1 MDIEEKSWTFLTKM
15 NSKRSY
21 VAAVEVNNKLFVAG
35 GWNGDEVLSST
46 EFISSEGMVTAGPD
60 LPSPRSK
67 HCMTKLPSGRII
79 IIGGYPSSSVGK
91 SVIEFDPITNSF
103 NDLPSLITERS
114 YLACAVFKSP
124 FHNERLVLLAAGGE
138 REATAELLDYTQPN
152 AKWTQSKIN
161 ILFSTYL

>member
-15 NSKRSY
+15 NSKRND
-21 VAAVEVNNKLFVAG
+21 VAAVEWSNKLFVAG
-35 GWNGDEVLSST
+35 GYNDDYLSST

-60 LPSPRSK
+60 LPSPRET
-67 HCMTKLPSGRII
+67 HCMTKLPSGRIV
-79 IIGGYPSSSVGK
+79 IIGGYPSSVGK

-103 NDLPSLITERS
+103 NELPSLATERDD
-114 YLACAVFKSP
+114 LACAVFKSP
-124 FHNERLVLLAAGGE
+124 FHNERLVLLAAGGYY
-138 REATAELLDYTQPN
+138 EATAELLDYTQTN

>member
-15 NSKRSY
+15 NSKRDN

-35 GWNGDEVLSST
+35 GYNGDDELSST

-60 LPSPRSK
+60 LPSPRSS
-67 HCMTKLPSGRII
+67 HCMTKLPSGRIVF
-79 IIGGYPSSSVGK
+79 IGGYPSSNRK

-103 NDLPSLITERS
+103 KDLPSLATER
-114 YLACAVFKSP
+114 YHLACAVFKSP
-124 FHNERLVLLAAGGE
+124 FHNERMVLLAAGG
-138 REATAELLDYTQPN
+138 RYEATAELLDYTQPN